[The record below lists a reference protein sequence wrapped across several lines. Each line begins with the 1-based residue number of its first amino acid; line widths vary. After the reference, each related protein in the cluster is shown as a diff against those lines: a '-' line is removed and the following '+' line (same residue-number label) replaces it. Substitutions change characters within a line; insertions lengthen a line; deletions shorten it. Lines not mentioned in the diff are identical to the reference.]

1 MAQRIRDVM
10 TANPT
15 TLSEEASVADAAR
28 RMRDEDIGDVLVV
41 REEGKLTAIVTDRD
55 IAIRVVAEDRPPTET
70 LLRDM
75 ASKELATVS
84 PDDSIADAVR
94 IMREQALRRIPVVDG
109 GRPVGIVSIG
119 DLAVERDTDSALAD
133 ISASEPNE

>member
-10 TANPT
+10 TTDPT
-15 TLSEEASVADAAR
+15 TLPEDATVTDAAR
-28 RMRDEDIGDVLVV
+28 SMRDEDIGDVLVV
-41 REEGKLTAIVTDRD
+41 RGGELSAILTDRD
-55 IAIRVVAEDRPPTET
+55 IAVRVVAEDRPPADTRLGEIS
-70 LLRDM
+70 
-75 ASKELATVS
+75 SKEIATLS

-94 IMREQALRRIPVVDG
+94 IMRERALRRIPVVEH